1 MKKKLAGWL
10 SGGLLAAAVLGVNI
24 GGVSIARAASVQPG
38 TIATVQQDKPAGEDT
53 AKKQAVQ
60 QPCGSASQS
69 EMAGMPGMPGMPG
82 IMQGDKMNPD
92 MMKASPMQTKCSEMM
107 KNVDGQKMM
116 SASDTVAEA
125 QPGDGTQEQPM
136 PPKNAQ
142 QGGNEHAG
150 HHG

>member
-24 GGVSIARAASVQPG
+24 GGVSIASAASAQPG
-38 TIATVQQDKPAGEDT
+38 TMAAVQQDKPAGED
-53 AKKQAVQ
+53 AVKKQAVQ

-69 EMAGMPGMPGMPG
+69 EMAGVPGM
-82 IMQGDKMNPD
+82 MQGDKMNPD
-92 MMKASPMQTKCSEMM
+92 MMKASPMQAKCSEMM